1 MGLFS
6 GIGSFF
12 GGPIGGLL
20 GGIGDDLL
28 GRNDAKSANN
38 TAYAQQRQLRQTAY
52 QDTTQDLRAAG
63 LNPMLAYSNGATTAA
78 GGPPVQNKGLSSAQ
92 QNSAQSTI
100 ANVNADTDN
109 KKMTSALIEAQ
120 IAKTKAETP
129 QVIQNTAESAQRVT
143 NLQQDL
149 KNLEENLEVLKSQ
162 KGLNIANTELAQQL
176 KTVQTVQ
183 KALMESQISKQDAEA
198 ALTRVLTNLRR
209 LDIPGATNSAD
220 FENRM
225 GETLR
230 AGGAAG
236 TAAKAIGGIME
247 LIKRIQK

>member
-12 GGPIGGLL
+12 GAPGVIL

-28 GRNDAKSANN
+28 GRNDAEETNARNIN
-38 TAYAQQRQLRQTAY
+38 TQRMLRQTAY
-52 QDTTQDLRAAG
+52 QDTTADLKAAG
-63 LNPMLAYSNGATTAA
+63 LNPMLAYSNGPTASA
-78 GGPPVQNKGLSSAQ
+78 NPNLQNKGISSAQ
-92 QNSAQSTI
+92 QNSAQSSV
-100 ANVNADTDN
+100 ANLNADTEN
-109 KKMTSALIEAQ
+109 KKMTSALIAAQ

-129 QVIQNTAESAQRVT
+129 QIEQTTAESAQRT
-143 NLQQDL
+143 INLQQDL

-176 KTVQTVQ
+176 KTVQTIQ

-198 ALTRVLTNLRR
+198 ALTRVLTNLRN
-209 LDIPGATNSAD
+209 LDIPGARNSAD
-220 FENRM
+220 FEKRM

-247 LIKRIQK
+247 LIKRMQK

>member
-12 GGPIGGLL
+12 GPVGSIL
-20 GGIGDDLL
+20 GGIGDELL
-28 GRNDAKSANN
+28 GRDDAEKTNQ
-38 TAYAQQRQLRQTAY
+38 TAYAQQRELRKTAY
-52 QDTTQDLRAAG
+52 QDTTKDLQAAG
-63 LNPMLAYSNGATTAA
+63 LNPMLAYSNGATSAA
-78 GGPPVQNKGLSSAQ
+78 AGPPVLNKGISSAQ
-92 QNSAQSTI
+92 QNSAQASI
-100 ANVNADTDN
+100 ANLNADTEN

-129 QVIQNTAESAQRVT
+129 QVEQNTAESAQRT
-143 NLQQDL
+143 LNLQQDL

-198 ALTRVLTNLRR
+198 ALTRVLINLRN
-209 LDIPGATNSAD
+209 LDIPGAKNSAD

-247 LIKRIQK
+247 LIKRMQK

>member
-1 MGLFS
+1 MFALGGLLS
-6 GIGSFF
+6 AGL
-12 GGPIGGLL
+12 GLL
-20 GGIGDDLL
+20 GGGRQNSAAAAQSQAQMDFQERMSGTSYQRSVKDL
-28 GRNDAKSANN
+28 
-38 TAYAQQRQLRQTAY
+38 Q
-52 QDTTQDLRAAG
+52 AAG
-63 LNPMLAYSNGATTAA
+63 LNPMLAYSNGGASTPA
-78 GGPPVQNKGLSSAQ
+78 GAQAPVQNTIASAT
-92 QNSAQSTI
+92 QNSAQAAQI
-100 ANVNADTDN
+100 ENVRADTIN
-109 KKMTSALIEAQ
+109 KTSTAALIDAQ
-120 IAKTKAETP
+120 TKKTQAETP
-129 QVIQNTAESAQRVT
+129 QVIQNTAESAQRTT

-176 KTVQTVQ
+176 KTVQTIQ

-198 ALTRVLTNLRR
+198 ALTRVLTNLRS
-209 LDIPGATNSAD
+209 LDIPGARNSAD